1 MSSLRLR
8 VLVVVFSAAGLYLT
22 VYALSES
29 GLVLRD
35 YAQIVNSA
43 VLVFAGIFIIR
54 LAGSYIVRTF
64 KPLVGQQAAGV
75 SLIFQLLG
83 YIGIAVIVLSSFG
96 LSPQTALAGGT
107 LTGLVIGFAAQTTL
121 SNVIAGI
128 IILFSRPF
136 KIGDRVAI
144 ITSAIP
150 YQWAF
155 PPRLQI
161 LLKRTMLYRP
171 TPELWRI

>member
-22 VYALSES
+22 VYALSEM

-75 SLIFQLLG
+75 
-83 YIGIAVIVLSSFG
+83 
-96 LSPQTALAGGT
+96 P
-107 LTGLVIGFAAQTTL
+107 
-121 SNVIAGI
+121 
-128 IILFSRPF
+128 
-136 KIGDRVAI
+136 
-144 ITSAIP
+144 
-150 YQWAF
+150 
-155 PPRLQI
+155 
-161 LLKRTMLYRP
+161 
-171 TPELWRI
+171 